1 MLISFFKIFGFPYG
15 LWFYE
20 LCISQ
25 LEWMEHLEQL
35 NDELTVT
42 ANNIKSVNKKKS
54 KFLFEKE
61 AKTDLTTYFS
71 DRIENKIFYSIV
83 L

>member
-1 MLISFFKIFGFPYG
+1 
-15 LWFYE
+15 
-20 LCISQ
+20 
-25 LEWMEHLEQL
+25 MEHLEQL